1 MLRSLS
7 ISNYILI
14 GSLETSFPEGLS
26 IISGETGAGKSIL
39 LGALALVLGSKADS
53 SMIGPEGDNCVVEA
67 EFSITPAV
75 RDVLLALDLPADR
88 EDILLRRVLSKS
100 GRSRCFID
108 DEPVSTASLQEL
120 ASHLVDIHS
129 QHQTLMLRDQAFR
142 QDVLDLYAG
151 AAAERKACSEAR
163 EKVLRTRKQLEST
176 KERLASAKKEEDYNR
191 ALWEKL
197 DEAKL
202 NPGELASL
210 EAEQEQLSH
219 AEELKEMLSAAEGI
233 LSSEENSPTLEL
245 VQARKYLEK
254 AGRYIPSMEPL
265 VERLEAARVELEDIA
280 AEVESANGKMD
291 VSPERLEI
299 VEERISLLYSL
310 MRKHDVSSEEEL
322 IAVRD
327 SLSSLVADAS
337 SLEEEVERLSKE
349 LDTALAAYEKAAG
362 KLHDKRAKAA
372 VPFAESIQKQLH
384 ALDLDHCAFQVE
396 LAPGEDSA
404 TGHDTVN
411 FLFSSTGKNL
421 QEVGKAASGGELSR
435 VMLCLKACMARY
447 RKMPT
452 LVFDEIDSGVSGVT
466 AHKMGALICSMGA
479 DMQIFAI
486 THLPQVAAKGNAHY
500 LVSKK
505 DDRTTMRRLSDEQRV
520 MEIARMLSGAVITPE
535 AVENAKSLLA

>member
-210 EAEQEQLSH
+210 EAEQDQLSH

-233 LSSEENSPTLEL
+233 LSSDENSPTLEL

-254 AGRYIPSMEPL
+254 AGRYIPAMEPL

-337 SLEEEVERLSKE
+337 SLEEEVKRLSKE

-452 LVFDEIDSGVSGVT
+452 LVFDEIDSGVSGGT

-479 DMQIFAI
+479 DMQIIAI

>member
-7 ISNYILI
+7 VSNYILI

-53 SMIGPEGDNCVVEA
+53 SMIGPAGDTCVVEA
-67 EFSITPAV
+67 EFSMTPAV
-75 RDVLLALDLPADR
+75 KDALAALDLPSS
-88 EDILLRRVLSKS
+88 EDGIILRRVLSRS

-108 DEPVSTASLQEL
+108 DEPVSTAALQEL

-129 QHQTLMLRDQAFR
+129 QHQTLLLRDQAFR
-142 QDVLDLYAG
+142 QEVLDLYAG
-151 AAAERKACSEAR
+151 AVEERKACSDAR
-163 EKVLRTRKQLEST
+163 ERVLKSRKQLESV
-176 KERLASAKKEEDYNR
+176 KGRLESAKKEEEYNR

-197 DEAKL
+197 DQAKL
-202 NPGELASL
+202 VPGELAAL

-219 AEELKEMLSAAEGI
+219 AEELKEMLSGAEGI
-233 LSSEENSPTLEL
+233 LSAEESSPILEL
-245 VQARKYLEK
+245 VQARKFLDK
-254 AGRYIPSMEPL
+254 AGRYIPSVQPL
-265 VERLEAARVELEDIA
+265 TDRLEAARVELDDIA
-280 AEVESANGKMD
+280 AEVASANVRLD
-291 VSPERLEI
+291 VSPERLEE
-299 VEERISLLYSL
+299 VDQRISLLYSL

-337 SLEEEVERLSKE
+337 ALEDEVERLTREVES
-349 LDTALAAYEKAAG
+349 ALADYDKAAK

-372 VPFAESIQKQLH
+372 VPFAESLQKQLR
-384 ALDLDHCAFQVE
+384 ALDLDHSAFQVE
-396 LAPGEDSA
+396 LAPGEDSG
-404 TGHDTVN
+404 TGRDTVN

-421 QEVGKAASGGELSR
+421 QDVGKAASGGELSR

-452 LVFDEIDSGVSGVT
+452 LVFDEIDSGVSGGT
-466 AHKMGALICSMGA
+466 AHKMGALICEMGA

-486 THLPQVAAKGNAHY
+486 THLPQVAAKGSAHY

-505 DDRTTMRRLSDEQRV
+505 DDNTTMRRLSGEERV

-535 AVENAKSLLA
+535 AIENAKTLLA

>member
-151 AAAERKACSEAR
+151 AATERKACSEAR

-233 LSSEENSPTLEL
+233 LSSDENSPTLEL

-254 AGRYIPSMEPL
+254 AGRYIPAMEPL

-452 LVFDEIDSGVSGVT
+452 LVFDEIDSGVSGGT

-479 DMQIFAI
+479 DMQIIAI

>member
-53 SMIGPEGDNCVVEA
+53 SMIGPAGENCVVEA
-67 EFSITPAV
+67 EFSITPSV
-75 RDVLLALDLPADR
+75 RDALLALDLPAD
-88 EDILLRRVLSKS
+88 EDSILLRRVLSKS

-163 EKVLRTRKQLEST
+163 ERVLRTRKQLEST
-176 KERLASAKKEEDYNR
+176 KGRLESAKKEENYNR

-197 DEAKL
+197 DQAKL
-202 NPGELASL
+202 VAGELTDL

-219 AEELKEMLSAAEGI
+219 AEELKEMLSGAEGI
-233 LSSEENSPTLEL
+233 LSSEENSPAIEL
-245 VQARKYLEK
+245 IQAKKLLEK
-254 AGRYIPSMEPL
+254 AGRYIPSMLPL
-265 VERLEAARVELEDIA
+265 ADRLEAARVELDDIA
-280 AEVESANGKMD
+280 AEVASANGRMD
-291 VSPERLEI
+291 VSPERLEA
-299 VEERISLLYSL
+299 VDERISLLYSL
-310 MRKHDVSSEEEL
+310 MRKHGVSSEEEL

-337 SLEEEVERLSKE
+337 SLEDEVERLSKE
-349 LDTALAAYEKAAG
+349 LEAAISAYDKAAQ

-372 VPFAESIQKQLH
+372 VPFADSIQKQLH
-384 ALDLDHCAFQVE
+384 ALDLDHCVFSVE
-396 LAPGEDSA
+396 LAPGEDSG
-404 TGHDTVN
+404 TGRDTVN

-452 LVFDEIDSGVSGVT
+452 LVFDEIDSGVSGGT

-486 THLPQVAAKGNAHY
+486 THLPQVAAKGSAHY

-505 DDRTTMRRLSDEQRV
+505 DDRTTMRRLSDEERI
-520 MEIARMLSGAVITPE
+520 MEIARMLSGAAITPE
-535 AVENAKSLLA
+535 AIENAKSLLA

>member
-176 KERLASAKKEEDYNR
+176 KERGLQQKNKK
-191 ALWEKL
+191 K
-197 DEAKL
+197 
-202 NPGELASL
+202 
-210 EAEQEQLSH
+210 
-219 AEELKEMLSAAEGI
+219 
-233 LSSEENSPTLEL
+233 
-245 VQARKYLEK
+245 
-254 AGRYIPSMEPL
+254 
-265 VERLEAARVELEDIA
+265 
-280 AEVESANGKMD
+280 
-291 VSPERLEI
+291 
-299 VEERISLLYSL
+299 
-310 MRKHDVSSEEEL
+310 
-322 IAVRD
+322 
-327 SLSSLVADAS
+327 
-337 SLEEEVERLSKE
+337 
-349 LDTALAAYEKAAG
+349 
-362 KLHDKRAKAA
+362 
-372 VPFAESIQKQLH
+372 
-384 ALDLDHCAFQVE
+384 
-396 LAPGEDSA
+396 
-404 TGHDTVN
+404 TG
-411 FLFSSTGKNL
+411 
-421 QEVGKAASGGELSR
+421 
-435 VMLCLKACMARY
+435 
-447 RKMPT
+447 
-452 LVFDEIDSGVSGVT
+452 
-466 AHKMGALICSMGA
+466 
-479 DMQIFAI
+479 
-486 THLPQVAAKGNAHY
+486 
-500 LVSKK
+500 
-505 DDRTTMRRLSDEQRV
+505 
-520 MEIARMLSGAVITPE
+520 
-535 AVENAKSLLA
+535 

>member
-452 LVFDEIDSGVSGVT
+452 LVFDEIDSGVSGGT

>member
-210 EAEQEQLSH
+210 EAEQDQLSH

-233 LSSEENSPTLEL
+233 LSSDENSPTLEL

-254 AGRYIPSMEPL
+254 AGRYIPAMEPL

-452 LVFDEIDSGVSGVT
+452 LVFDEIDSGVSGGT

-479 DMQIFAI
+479 DMQIIAI

>member
-233 LSSEENSPTLEL
+233 LSSDENSPTLEL

-327 SLSSLVADAS
+327 SLSLLVADAS

-452 LVFDEIDSGVSGVT
+452 LVFDEIDSGVSGGT

>member
-254 AGRYIPSMEPL
+254 AGRYIPAMEPL

-452 LVFDEIDSGVSGVT
+452 LVFDEIDSGVSGGT

>member
-176 KERLASAKKEEDYNR
+176 KERLASAKKDEDYNR

-233 LSSEENSPTLEL
+233 LSSDENSPTLEL

-254 AGRYIPSMEPL
+254 AGRYIPAMEPL

-299 VEERISLLYSL
+299 VEERISLLHSL

-452 LVFDEIDSGVSGVT
+452 LVFDEIDSGVSGGT

>member
-233 LSSEENSPTLEL
+233 LSSDENSPTLEL

-254 AGRYIPSMEPL
+254 AGRYIPAMEPL

-299 VEERISLLYSL
+299 VEERISLLHSL

-452 LVFDEIDSGVSGVT
+452 LVFDEIDSGVSGGT

>member
-233 LSSEENSPTLEL
+233 LSSDENSPTLEL

-372 VPFAESIQKQLH
+372 VPFAESIQKQLY
-384 ALDLDHCAFQVE
+384 ALDLDHCAFRVE

-435 VMLCLKACMARY
+435 VMLCL
-447 RKMPT
+447 
-452 LVFDEIDSGVSGVT
+452 
-466 AHKMGALICSMGA
+466 
-479 DMQIFAI
+479 
-486 THLPQVAAKGNAHY
+486 
-500 LVSKK
+500 
-505 DDRTTMRRLSDEQRV
+505 
-520 MEIARMLSGAVITPE
+520 
-535 AVENAKSLLA
+535 

>member
-191 ALWEKL
+191 ALLEKL
-197 DEAKL
+197 EEAKL

-210 EAEQEQLSH
+210 EVEQEQLSH

-254 AGRYIPSMEPL
+254 AGRYIPSIEPL

-452 LVFDEIDSGVSGVT
+452 LVFDEIDSGVSGGT

-505 DDRTTMRRLSDEQRV
+505 DDRTTMRRLSDEERV

>member
-452 LVFDEIDSGVSGVT
+452 LVFDEIDSGVSGGT

-505 DDRTTMRRLSDEQRV
+505 DDRTTMRRLSDEERV

>member
-233 LSSEENSPTLEL
+233 LSSDENSPTLEL

-254 AGRYIPSMEPL
+254 AGRYIPSIEPL

-452 LVFDEIDSGVSGVT
+452 LVFDEIDSGVSGGT

-505 DDRTTMRRLSDEQRV
+505 DDRTTMRRLSDEERV

>member
-197 DEAKL
+197 EEAKL

-233 LSSEENSPTLEL
+233 LSSDENSPTLEL

-384 ALDLDHCAFQVE
+384 ALDLDHCAFRVE
-396 LAPGEDSA
+396 LALGEDSA

-452 LVFDEIDSGVSGVT
+452 LVFDEIDSGVSGGT

>member
-219 AEELKEMLSAAEGI
+219 AEELKEMLCAAEGI
-233 LSSEENSPTLEL
+233 LSSDENSPTVEL

-372 VPFAESIQKQLH
+372 VPFAESIQKQLY
-384 ALDLDHCAFQVE
+384 ALDLDHCAFRVE

-452 LVFDEIDSGVSGVT
+452 LVFDEIDSGVSGGT

-505 DDRTTMRRLSDEQRV
+505 DDRTTMRRLSDEERV

>member
-233 LSSEENSPTLEL
+233 LSSDENSPTLEL

-254 AGRYIPSMEPL
+254 AGRYIPAMEPL

-452 LVFDEIDSGVSGVT
+452 LVFDEIDSGVSGGT

>member
-327 SLSSLVADAS
+327 SLSLLVADAS

-396 LAPGEDSA
+396 LAPGEDST

-452 LVFDEIDSGVSGVT
+452 LVFDEIDSGVSGGT

>member
-176 KERLASAKKEEDYNR
+176 KERLATAKKEEDYNR
-191 ALWEKL
+191 AIWEKL

-233 LSSEENSPTLEL
+233 LSSDENSPTLEL

-254 AGRYIPSMEPL
+254 AGRYIPSIEPL

-452 LVFDEIDSGVSGVT
+452 LVFDEIDSGVSGGT

>member
-53 SMIGPEGDNCVVEA
+53 SMIGPEGESCVVEA
-67 EFSITPAV
+67 EFSITPTV
-75 RDVLLALDLPADR
+75 RDALLALDLPAE
-88 EDILLRRVLSKS
+88 EDSILLRRVLSKS

-163 EKVLRTRKQLEST
+163 EKVLRTRKQLESV
-176 KERLASAKKEEDYNR
+176 KERLESAKKEEEYNR

-197 DEAKL
+197 DQAKL
-202 NPGELASL
+202 VAGELADL

-219 AEELKEMLSAAEGI
+219 AEELKEMLSGAEGI
-233 LSSEENSPTLEL
+233 LSSEENSPAVEL
-245 VQARKYLEK
+245 IQARKLLEK
-254 AGRYIPSMEPL
+254 AGRYIPSMQPL
-265 VERLEAARVELEDIA
+265 AERLEAARVELDDIA
-280 AEVESANGKMD
+280 AEVASANERMD
-291 VSPERLEI
+291 VSPERLEA

-327 SLSSLVADAS
+327 SLSSLVADAT
-337 SLEEEVERLSKE
+337 SLEDEAQRLSKE
-349 LDTALAAYEKAAG
+349 LETAISAYDKAAQ
-362 KLHDKRAKAA
+362 KLHDRRAKAA

-384 ALDLDHCAFQVE
+384 ALDLDHSAFEVE
-396 LAPGEDSA
+396 LAPGEDSS
-404 TGHDTVN
+404 TGRDSVN

-452 LVFDEIDSGVSGVT
+452 LVFDEIDSGVSGGT
-466 AHKMGALICSMGA
+466 AHKMGALICAMGA

-486 THLPQVAAKGNAHY
+486 THLPQVAAKGSAHY

-505 DDRTTMRRLSDEQRV
+505 DDRTTMRRLSDEERI

-535 AVENAKSLLA
+535 AIENAKTLLG

>member
-233 LSSEENSPTLEL
+233 LSSDENSPTLEL

-254 AGRYIPSMEPL
+254 AGRYIPAMEPL

-372 VPFAESIQKQLH
+372 VPFAESIQKQLY
-384 ALDLDHCAFQVE
+384 ALDLDHCAFRVE

-452 LVFDEIDSGVSGVT
+452 LVFDEIDSGVSGGT

>member
-219 AEELKEMLSAAEGI
+219 AEELKEMLSTAEGI
-233 LSSEENSPTLEL
+233 LSSDENSPSLEL

-254 AGRYIPSMEPL
+254 AGRYIPAMEPL

-372 VPFAESIQKQLH
+372 IPFAESIQKQLH

-452 LVFDEIDSGVSGVT
+452 LVFDEIDSGVSGGT

>member
-210 EAEQEQLSH
+210 EAEQDQLSH

-233 LSSEENSPTLEL
+233 LSSDENSPTLEL

-254 AGRYIPSMEPL
+254 AGRYIPAMEPL

-452 LVFDEIDSGVSGVT
+452 LVFDEIDSGVSGGT

>member
-191 ALWEKL
+191 AIWEKL

-233 LSSEENSPTLEL
+233 LSSDENSPTLEL

-254 AGRYIPSMEPL
+254 AGRYIPSIEPL

-452 LVFDEIDSGVSGVT
+452 LVFDEIDSGVSGGT

>member
-233 LSSEENSPTLEL
+233 LSSDENSPTLEL

-254 AGRYIPSMEPL
+254 AGRYIPSIEPL

-396 LAPGEDSA
+396 LTPGEDSA

-452 LVFDEIDSGVSGVT
+452 LVFDEIDSGVSGGT

>member
-233 LSSEENSPTLEL
+233 LSSDENSPSLEL

-254 AGRYIPSMEPL
+254 AGRYIPAMEPL

-396 LAPGEDSA
+396 LSPGEDSA

-452 LVFDEIDSGVSGVT
+452 LVFDEIDSGVSGGT